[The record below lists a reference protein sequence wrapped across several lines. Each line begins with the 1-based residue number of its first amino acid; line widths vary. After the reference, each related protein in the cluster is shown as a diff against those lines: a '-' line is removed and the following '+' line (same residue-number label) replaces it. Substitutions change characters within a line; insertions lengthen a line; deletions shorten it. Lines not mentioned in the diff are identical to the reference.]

1 MKQKKEAS
9 KMDLVI
15 VVLGIL
21 YLIGFKIGTAL
32 AICSI
37 VEGCLIL
44 LTAIARKFNEQS

>member
-1 MKQKKEAS
+1 
-9 KMDLVI
+9 MDLVI

-37 VEGCLIL
+37 VEGCLL
-44 LTAIARKFNEQS
+44 LIVAIARKFEENN